1 MVIWPVAS
9 LVYVPPKPKLCMA
22 LSTAVL
28 DLNLNS
34 ESLIPDVSPEAP
46 LIKGPPGKFANTPNI
61 FSSGFSK
68 SGTIFS
74 VSFSSPNIADGT
86 SPSLITGPPN
96 NKFLA
101 VSNLPLFIWLPK
113 YKSDKGRA
121 FSYFSVVGKNYL
133 ILNNNNNYKK
143 MKIHDD
149 IKRLDYKRNVFS
161 ETMVD
166 ETAEYNSEFV
176 TQMLNYWDNNIT
188 NIFRRQK
195 DILVADAVLE
205 LFRKRKNIENFN
217 KKALYIMIRE
227 MTGSNTQHITRVVN
241 QMKKYYFNMMSE
253 FSTSGQID
261 TSNTGSIF

>member
-1 MVIWPVAS
+1 MPAKVVKKKRRKKSKMYFGTPVQDAIIRYNDWPNPVIKNRIYEEHIHAAFC
-9 LVYVPPKPKLCMA
+9 KMA
-22 LSTAVL
+22 E
-28 DLNLNS
+28 NLIHTFKFYYFDYPY
-34 ESLIPDVSPEAP
+34 EDVKAEV
-46 LIKGPPGKFANTPNI
+46 
-61 FSSGFSK
+61 
-68 SGTIFS
+68 
-74 VSFSSPNIADGT
+74 VSF
-86 SPSLITGPPN
+86 L
-96 NKFLA
+96 
-101 VSNLPLFIWLPK
+101 VMQMPK

-241 QMKKYYFNMMSE
+241 QMKKFYQSMMLE
-253 FSTSGQID
+253 FSTSGDID

>member
-1 MVIWPVAS
+1 MPVKKRRKKSKMYFGQPVQDAVIRYNESDDHVVKNEIYRTEIAAAFD
-9 LVYVPPKPKLCMA
+9 KMA
-22 LSTAVL
+22 E
-28 DLNLNS
+28 NL
-34 ESLIPDVSPEAP
+34 IHTF
-46 LIKGPPGKFANTPNI
+46 KFYYFDYP
-61 FSSGFSK
+61 FEEVK
-68 SGTIFS
+68 HEV
-74 VSFSSPNIADGT
+74 VSFM
-86 SPSLITGPPN
+86 
-96 NKFLA
+96 
-101 VSNLPLFIWLPK
+101 VMQMPK
-113 YKSDKGRA
+113 YQPDKGRA

-143 MKIHDD
+143 MKIHDKLD
-149 IKRLDYKRNVFS
+149 VLDYKRNISS
-161 ETMVD
+161 ESAKT
-166 ETAEYNSEFV
+166 ESEEFNSEFV
-176 TQMLNYWDNNIT
+176 SQMLTYWDNNIT

-205 LFRKRKNIENFN
+205 LFRKKQNIENFN